1 MQVSVEQSGNIE
13 RKMTISLPAERV
25 DSEISRQLQRL
36 SKQVKVPGFRP
47 GKVPMK
53 IMKSRYLGQ
62 VMQDVITD
70 LIQSSYQEALGQESL
85 RPAGAPS
92 IETSSGGEGKDLE
105 YTATFEVYPD
115 LTGLTLSGLKIE
127 RNLCEISDQ
136 DIDTTL
142 DSLRRQRVE
151 WKSVDAEA
159 KDGNRVTLDF
169 TGTVDGKPFT
179 GGEGKAMP
187 VVIGSGSLIP
197 GFESQLIGIKEGE
210 DRTLTVKFP
219 DDYHAAEMAGKEAI
233 FDVKATEVAEEV
245 LPEIDEALAKSFGV
259 EGGGIEKFREEIRDN
274 LSREA
279 SDRTDITVR
288 DAIFQAVLES
298 NEIDVPKALVEQE
311 LKMLVETAEK
321 EQPEITKNEEAVA
334 MYRKL
339 AERRVS
345 LGLILAEITEREAMI
360 PAADAVESR
369 LQKLAETYE
378 DPSSFIEWYK
388 ADRQRLSEIEAQ
400 VLEGMVVDKLLK
412 DAEITDKTISFEEL
426 VNPAS
431 VEAGKEESA

>member
-25 DSEISRQLQRL
+25 DSEITRQLQRL

-62 VMQDVITD
+62 VMQDVMAD

-127 RNLCEISDQ
+127 RNLCEISDK

-151 WKSVDAEA
+151 WKSIDAEA

-169 TGTVDGKPFT
+169 TGSVDGESFT

-210 DRTLTVKFP
+210 ARTLTVKFP
-219 DDYHAAEMAGKEAI
+219 DDYHADEMAGKEAI
-233 FDVKATEVAEEV
+233 FDVKATEVAEEA
-245 LPEIDEALAKSFGV
+245 LPEVDEALAKSFGV

-298 NEIDVPKALVEQE
+298 NEIDVPKALLEQE
-311 LKMLVETAEK
+311 LKMLIETAEK

-400 VLEGMVVDKLLK
+400 VLESMVVDKLLK

>member
-25 DSEISRQLQRL
+25 DSEITRQLQRL

-62 VMQDVITD
+62 VMQDVMAD

-92 IETSSGGEGKDLE
+92 IESSSGGEGKDLE

-127 RNLCEISDQ
+127 RNLCEISDK

-151 WKSVDAEA
+151 WKSIDAEA

-169 TGTVDGKPFT
+169 TGSVDGESFT

-210 DRTLTVKFP
+210 ERTLTVKFP
-219 DDYHAAEMAGKEAI
+219 DDYHADEMAGKEAI
-233 FDVKATEVAEEV
+233 FDVKATEVAEEA
-245 LPEIDEALAKSFGV
+245 LPEVDEALAKSFGV

-298 NEIDVPKALVEQE
+298 NEIDVPKALLEQE
-311 LKMLVETAEK
+311 LKMLIETAEK

-400 VLEGMVVDKLLK
+400 VLESMVVDKLLK

>member
-25 DSEISRQLQRL
+25 DIEITRQLQRL

-62 VMQDVITD
+62 VMQDVIGD

-115 LTGLTLSGLKIE
+115 LTGITLSGLKIE
-127 RNLCEISDQ
+127 RSLCEIADQ

-142 DSLRRQRVE
+142 DSLRRQRIE
-151 WKSVDAEA
+151 WKSIDAVA

-169 TGTVDGKPFT
+169 TGSVDGEPFT

-210 DRTLTVKFP
+210 ERTLTVKFP
-219 DDYHAAEMAGKEAI
+219 DDYHAAEMAGKEAV
-233 FDVKATEVAEEV
+233 FEVKATEVAEEV
-245 LPEIDEALAKSFGV
+245 LPEVDEALAKSFGV
-259 EGGGIEKFREEIRDN
+259 EEGGIEKFREEIRDN

-279 SDRTDITVR
+279 SDRTDIVVR

-321 EQPEITKNEEAVA
+321 EQPEITKNDEAIV

-345 LGLILAEITEREAMI
+345 LGLILAEITEREEMI

-369 LQKLAETYE
+369 LQKLAESYE
-378 DPSSFIEWYK
+378 DPASFIEWYK

-400 VLEGMVVDKLLK
+400 VLESMVVDKLLK
-412 DAEITDKTISFEEL
+412 DAEITDKSISFEEL

-431 VEAGKEESA
+431 VEAGKEE

>member
-25 DSEISRQLQRL
+25 DSEVTRQLQRL

-62 VMQDVITD
+62 VMQDVIGD

-85 RPAGAPS
+85 RPAGPPA

-115 LTGLTLSGLKIE
+115 LAELNLSGLKIE
-127 RNLCEISDQ
+127 RTLCEISDQ

-151 WKSVDAEA
+151 WKSIDSEA
-159 KDGNRVTLDF
+159 KEGNRVTLDF
-169 TGTVDGKPFT
+169 TGSVDGEPFT

-197 GFESQLIGIKEGE
+197 GFEDQLIGIKEGE
-210 DRTLTVKFP
+210 ERTLNVKFP
-219 DDYHAAEMAGKEAI
+219 DDYHATEMAGKEAV
-233 FDVKATEVAEEV
+233 FEVKVAEVAEEV
-245 LPEIDEALAKSFGV
+245 LPDVDEELAKSFGV
-259 EGGGIEKFREEIRDN
+259 EEGGIEKFRDEIRDN

-279 SDRTDITVR
+279 GDRIEITVR
-288 DAIFQAVLES
+288 DALFQAVLDN
-298 NEIDVPKALVEQE
+298 NEIDIPKALVAQE
-311 LKMLVETAEK
+311 LKMLVEAAEK
-321 EQPEITKNEEAVA
+321 EQPEISKNEEAVA
-334 MYRKL
+334 MYEKL
-339 AERRVS
+339 AQRRVA
-345 LGLILAEITEREAMI
+345 LGLILAEITDRDKMI
-360 PAADAVESR
+360 PAADAVENR
-369 LQKLAETYE
+369 LNKLAESYE

-388 ADRQRLSEIEAQ
+388 SDRKRLSEIEAQ
-400 VLEGMVVDKLLK
+400 VLESMVVDKLLK
-412 DAEITDKTISFEEL
+412 DAEITDKTVSFQEL

-431 VEAGKEESA
+431 IEAGKEE

>member
-25 DSEISRQLQRL
+25 DSEITRQLQRL

-62 VMQDVITD
+62 VMQDVMAD

-127 RNLCEISDQ
+127 RNLCEISDK

-151 WKSVDAEA
+151 WKSIDAEA

-169 TGTVDGKPFT
+169 TGNVDGKPFT

-210 DRTLTVKFP
+210 ERTLTVKFP
-219 DDYHAAEMAGKEAI
+219 DDYHADEMAGKEAI
-233 FDVKATEVAEEV
+233 FDVKATEVAEEE
-245 LPEIDEALAKSFGV
+245 LPEVDEALAKSFGV

-298 NEIDVPKALVEQE
+298 NEIDVPKALLEQE
-311 LKMLVETAEK
+311 LKMLIETAEK

-400 VLEGMVVDKLLK
+400 VLESMVVDKLLK
-412 DAEITDKTISFEEL
+412 DAEIIDKTISFEEL

-431 VEAGKEESA
+431 VEAGKEE

>member
-25 DSEISRQLQRL
+25 DSEITRQLQRL

-62 VMQDVITD
+62 VMQDVIGD

-92 IETSSGGEGKDLE
+92 IETTSGGEGKDLE

-115 LTGLTLSGLKIE
+115 LAGLALSGLKIE
-127 RNLCEISDQ
+127 RTLCEISDQ

-142 DSLRRQRVE
+142 DSLRRQRIE
-151 WKSVDAEA
+151 WNTIDGEA
-159 KDGNRVTLDF
+159 KEGNRVTLDF
-169 TGTVDGKPFT
+169 SGSVDGEPFT

-197 GFESQLIGIKEGE
+197 GFEDQLIGIKEGE
-210 DRTLTVKFP
+210 ERTLNVNFP
-219 DDYHAAEMAGKEAI
+219 DDYHVTELAGKEAI
-233 FDVKATEVAEEV
+233 FEVKATEVAEEV
-245 LPEIDEALAKSFGV
+245 LPEVDEELAKSFGV
-259 EGGGIEKFREEIRDN
+259 EEGGIEKFRDEIRDN

-279 SDRTDITVR
+279 EDRIEITVR
-288 DAIFQAVLES
+288 DAIFQAVLEN
-298 NEIDVPKALVEQE
+298 NEIDVPKALAAQE
-311 LKMLVETAEK
+311 LKMLVEAAEK
-321 EQPEITKNEEAVA
+321 EQPEISKNDEAVA
-334 MYRKL
+334 MYGKL
-339 AERRVS
+339 AERRVA
-345 LGLILAEITEREAMI
+345 LGLVLAEITSRDEMI
-360 PAADAVESR
+360 PDAEAVEKR
-369 LQKLAETYE
+369 LNKLAESYE

-388 ADRQRLSEIEAQ
+388 SD
-400 VLEGMVVDKLLK
+400 
-412 DAEITDKTISFEEL
+412 
-426 VNPAS
+426 
-431 VEAGKEESA
+431 

>member
-25 DSEISRQLQRL
+25 DSEVTRQLQRL

-62 VMQDVITD
+62 VMQDVIGD

-85 RPAGAPS
+85 RPAGPPA

-115 LTGLTLSGLKIE
+115 LAELNLSGLKIE
-127 RNLCEISDQ
+127 RTLCEISDQ

-151 WKSVDAEA
+151 WKKIDSEA
-159 KDGNRVTLDF
+159 KEGNRVTLDF
-169 TGTVDGKPFT
+169 TGSVDGEPFT

-197 GFESQLIGIKEGE
+197 GFEDQLIGIKEGE
-210 DRTLTVKFP
+210 ERTLNVNFP
-219 DDYHAAEMAGKEAI
+219 DDYHATEMAGKEAV
-233 FDVKATEVAEEV
+233 FEVKVAEVAEEV
-245 LPEIDEALAKSFGV
+245 LPDVDEELAKSFGV
-259 EGGGIEKFREEIRDN
+259 EEGGIEKFRDEIRDN

-279 SDRTDITVR
+279 GDRIEITVR
-288 DAIFQAVLES
+288 DALFQAVLDN
-298 NEIDVPKALVEQE
+298 NEIDVPKALVAQE
-311 LKMLVETAEK
+311 LKMLVEAAEK
-321 EQPEITKNEEAVA
+321 EQPEISKNEEAVA
-334 MYRKL
+334 MYEKL
-339 AERRVS
+339 AQRRVA
-345 LGLILAEITEREAMI
+345 LGLILAEITDREKMI
-360 PAADAVESR
+360 PAADAVENR
-369 LQKLAETYE
+369 LNKLAESYE

-388 ADRQRLSEIEAQ
+388 SDRKRLSEIEAQ
-400 VLEGMVVDKLLK
+400 VLESMVVDKLLK
-412 DAEITDKTISFEEL
+412 DAEITDKTVSFQEL

-431 VEAGKEESA
+431 IEAGKEE

>member
-25 DSEISRQLQRL
+25 DSEITRQLQRL

-62 VMQDVITD
+62 VMQDVIGD

-92 IETSSGGEGKDLE
+92 IETTSGGEGKDLE

-115 LTGLTLSGLKIE
+115 LAGLALSGLKIE
-127 RNLCEISDQ
+127 RTLCEISDQ

-142 DSLRRQRVE
+142 DSLRRQRIE
-151 WKSVDAEA
+151 WNTIDGEA
-159 KDGNRVTLDF
+159 KEGNRVTLDF
-169 TGTVDGKPFT
+169 SGSVDGKPFT

-197 GFESQLIGIKEGE
+197 GFEDQLIGIKEGE
-210 DRTLTVKFP
+210 ERTLNVNFP
-219 DDYHAAEMAGKEAI
+219 DDYHVTELAGKEAI
-233 FDVKATEVAEEV
+233 FEVKAIEVAEEV
-245 LPEIDEALAKSFGV
+245 LPEVDEELAKSFGV
-259 EGGGIEKFREEIRDN
+259 EEGGIEKFRDEIRDN

-279 SDRTDITVR
+279 EDRIEITVR
-288 DAIFQAVLES
+288 DAIFQAVLEN
-298 NEIDVPKALVEQE
+298 NEIDVPKALAAQE
-311 LKMLVETAEK
+311 LKMLVEAAEK
-321 EQPEITKNEEAVA
+321 EQPEISKNDEAVA
-334 MYRKL
+334 MYEKL
-339 AERRVS
+339 AERRVA
-345 LGLILAEITEREAMI
+345 LGLVLAEITSRDEMI
-360 PAADAVESR
+360 PDTEAVEKR
-369 LQKLAETYE
+369 LNKLAESYE

-388 ADRQRLSEIEAQ
+388 SDRKRLSEIEAQ
-400 VLEGMVVDKLLK
+400 VLESMVVDKLLK
-412 DAEITDKTISFEEL
+412 DAEIIDKTVSFQEL

-431 VEAGKEESA
+431 IEAGKEE

>member
-25 DSEISRQLQRL
+25 DSEITRQLQRL

-62 VMQDVITD
+62 VMQDVMAD

-127 RNLCEISDQ
+127 RNLCEISDK

-151 WKSVDAEA
+151 WKSIDAEA

-169 TGTVDGKPFT
+169 TGNVDGKPFT

-210 DRTLTVKFP
+210 ERTLTVKFP
-219 DDYHAAEMAGKEAI
+219 DDYHADEMAGKEAI

-245 LPEIDEALAKSFGV
+245 LPEVDEALAKSFGV

-298 NEIDVPKALVEQE
+298 NEIDVPKALLEQE
-311 LKMLVETAEK
+311 LKMLIETAEK

-400 VLEGMVVDKLLK
+400 VLESMVVDKLLK

>member
-25 DSEISRQLQRL
+25 DSEITRQLQRL

-62 VMQDVITD
+62 VMQDVMAD

-127 RNLCEISDQ
+127 RNLCEISDK

-151 WKSVDAEA
+151 WKSIDAEA

-169 TGTVDGKPFT
+169 TGNVDGKPFT

-210 DRTLTVKFP
+210 ERTLTVKFP
-219 DDYHAAEMAGKEAI
+219 DDYHADEMAGKEAI
-233 FDVKATEVAEEV
+233 FDVKATEVAEEE
-245 LPEIDEALAKSFGV
+245 LPEVDEALAKSFGV

-298 NEIDVPKALVEQE
+298 NEIDVPKALLEQE
-311 LKMLVETAEK
+311 LKMLIETAEK

-400 VLEGMVVDKLLK
+400 VLESMVVDKLLK

-431 VEAGKEESA
+431 VEAGKEE

>member
-25 DSEISRQLQRL
+25 DSEVTRQLQRL

-62 VMQDVITD
+62 VMQDVIGD

-85 RPAGAPS
+85 RPAGPPA

-115 LTGLTLSGLKIE
+115 LAELNLSGLKIE
-127 RNLCEISDQ
+127 RTLCEISDQ

-151 WKSVDAEA
+151 WKNIDSEA
-159 KDGNRVTLDF
+159 KEGNRVTLDF
-169 TGTVDGKPFT
+169 TGSVDGEPFT

-197 GFESQLIGIKEGE
+197 GFEDQLIGIKEGE
-210 DRTLTVKFP
+210 ERTLNVNFP
-219 DDYHAAEMAGKEAI
+219 DDYHATEMAGKEAV
-233 FDVKATEVAEEV
+233 FEVKVAEVAEEV
-245 LPEIDEALAKSFGV
+245 LPDVDEELAKSFGV
-259 EGGGIEKFREEIRDN
+259 EEGGIEKFRDEIRDN

-279 SDRTDITVR
+279 GDRIEITVR
-288 DAIFQAVLES
+288 DALFQAVLDN
-298 NEIDVPKALVEQE
+298 NEIDVPKALVAQE
-311 LKMLVETAEK
+311 LKMLVEAAEK
-321 EQPEITKNEEAVA
+321 EQPEISKNEEAVA
-334 MYRKL
+334 MYEKL
-339 AERRVS
+339 AQRRVA
-345 LGLILAEITEREAMI
+345 LGLILAEITDREKMI
-360 PAADAVESR
+360 PAADAVENR
-369 LQKLAETYE
+369 LNKLAESYE

-388 ADRQRLSEIEAQ
+388 SDRKRLSEIEAQ
-400 VLEGMVVDKLLK
+400 VLESMVVDKLLK
-412 DAEITDKTISFEEL
+412 DAEITDKTVSFQEL

-431 VEAGKEESA
+431 IEAGKEE

>member
-25 DSEISRQLQRL
+25 DSEITRQLQRL

-62 VMQDVITD
+62 VMQDVMAD

-92 IETSSGGEGKDLE
+92 IETSLGGEGKDLE

-127 RNLCEISDQ
+127 RNLCEISDK

-151 WKSVDAEA
+151 WKSIDAEA

-169 TGTVDGKPFT
+169 TGSVDGESFT

-210 DRTLTVKFP
+210 ARTLTVKFP
-219 DDYHAAEMAGKEAI
+219 DDYHADEMAGKEAI
-233 FDVKATEVAEEV
+233 FDVKATEVAEEA
-245 LPEIDEALAKSFGV
+245 LPEVDEALAKSFGV

-298 NEIDVPKALVEQE
+298 NEIDVPKALLEQE
-311 LKMLVETAEK
+311 LKMLIETAEK

-400 VLEGMVVDKLLK
+400 VLESMVVDKLLK

>member
-25 DSEISRQLQRL
+25 DSEVNRQLQRL

-62 VMQDVITD
+62 VMQDVIGD

-85 RPAGAPS
+85 RPAGPPA

-115 LTGLTLSGLKIE
+115 LDELNLSGLKIE
-127 RNLCEISDQ
+127 RAVCEISDQ
-136 DIDTTL
+136 DIETTL

-151 WKSVDAEA
+151 WQSIDSEA
-159 KDGNRVTLDF
+159 KEGNRVTLDF
-169 TGTVDGKPFT
+169 TGSVDGEPFT

-197 GFESQLIGIKEGE
+197 GFEDQLIGIKEGE
-210 DRTLTVKFP
+210 ERTLNVNFP
-219 DDYHAAEMAGKEAI
+219 DDYHATEMAGKEAV
-233 FDVKATEVAEEV
+233 FEVKVAEVAEEV
-245 LPEIDEALAKSFGV
+245 LPDVDEELAKSFGV
-259 EGGGIEKFREEIRDN
+259 EEGGIEKFRDEIRDN

-279 SDRTDITVR
+279 GDRIEITVR
-288 DAIFQAVLES
+288 DALFQAVLD
-298 NEIDVPKALVEQE
+298 NNDIDIPKALVEQE
-311 LKMLVETAEK
+311 LKTLVAAAEK
-321 EQPEITKNEEAVA
+321 EQPEISKNEEAVA
-334 MYRKL
+334 MYEKL
-339 AERRVS
+339 AQRRVT
-345 LGLILAEITEREAMI
+345 LGLILAEITDRDKMI
-360 PAADAVESR
+360 PAADAVENR
-369 LQKLAETYE
+369 LNKLAESYE
-378 DPSSFIEWYK
+378 DPSSFIDWYK
-388 ADRQRLSEIEAQ
+388 SDRKRLSEIEAQ
-400 VLEGMVVDKLLK
+400 VLESMVVDKLLK
-412 DAEITDKTISFEEL
+412 DAEITDKTVSFQEL

-431 VEAGKEESA
+431 IEAGKEE

>member
-25 DSEISRQLQRL
+25 DSEISRHLQRL

-53 IMKSRYLGQ
+53 IMRSRYLGQ
-62 VMQDVITD
+62 VMQDVIGD

-92 IETSSGGEGKDLE
+92 IETTSGGEGKDLE

-115 LTGLTLSGLKIE
+115 LTDIALSGLKIE
-127 RNLCEISDQ
+127 RTLCEISDQ

-151 WKSVDAEA
+151 WKSIDGEA
-159 KDGNRVTLDF
+159 NQGNRVTLDF
-169 TGTVDGKPFT
+169 SGSVDGEPFT
-179 GGEGKAMP
+179 GGQGKAMP

-197 GFESQLIGIKEGE
+197 GFEDQLIGIKEGE
-210 DRTLTVKFP
+210 ERTLKVSFP
-219 DDYHAAEMAGKEAI
+219 DDYHAAELAGKEAV
-233 FDVKATEVAEEV
+233 FEVKATEVAEEV
-245 LPEIDEALAKSFGV
+245 LPEVDEELAKSFGV
-259 EGGGIEKFREEIRDN
+259 EEGGIEKFREEIKDN
-274 LSREA
+274 LAREA
-279 SDRTDITVR
+279 EDRTAIVVR

-298 NEIDVPKALVEQE
+298 NEIDTPKALVGQE

-321 EQPEITKNEEAVA
+321 EQPGITKNEEAIA
-334 MYRKL
+334 MYEKL
-339 AERRVS
+339 AERRVT
-345 LGLILAEITEREAMI
+345 LGLILAEITEREEMI
-360 PAADAVESR
+360 PAADAVENR
-369 LQKLAETYE
+369 LQKLAESYE
-378 DPSSFIEWYK
+378 DPSSFVGWYK
-388 ADRQRLSEIEAQ
+388 SDRKRLAEIEAQ
-400 VLEGMVVDKLLK
+400 VLESMVVDKLLK
-412 DAEITDKTISFEEL
+412 DAEITDKTVSFQEL

-431 VEAGKEESA
+431 AEAGKEE